1 MGGGREE
8 FGSFI
13 WLWLL
18 LMVFPRAIKF
28 ALLGWDDFSRRK
40 MGCVDFVKFF
50 TKSLLMLWK
59 MLDLAKR

>member
-8 FGSFI
+8 LGSFI
-13 WLWLL
+13 WFWLL

-28 ALLGWDDFSRRK
+28 ALLV
-40 MGCVDFVKFF
+40 CVDLVKFF